1 MPSCRATGATALVK
15 LGAPQSDEL
24 GYAESLSTEDIGGTR
39 VIVLQQ
45 PPAQGQICT
54 VVLRGATDQLLDDLE
69 RAVDDGVNT
78 YKVGAWPP
86 VVASQGIRLLEPL
99 VGADSPRMLQTLCK
113 DPRTVAAGGASEMEI
128 AKRLADFGKKE
139 TGLDQYAIA
148 KYAEALQVA
157 AHFLSQIVSST
168 CTLLHDA

>member
-1 MPSCRATGATALVK
+1 MK

-86 VVASQGIRLLEPL
+86 VVATQDICLMEPL
-99 VGADSPRMLQTLCK
+99 LLRWLPTHPGCCRRCARIPGRWLRGALLRWRSQSDWQTLG
-113 DPRTVAAGGASEMEI
+113 RR
-128 AKRLADFGKKE
+128 RLGW
-139 TGLDQYAIA
+139 TSMP
-148 KYAEALQVA
+148 LQSM
-157 AHFLSQIVSST
+157 LK
-168 CTLLHDA
+168 LYR